1 MSDQLKPLTIVAPG
15 FYGLNTQ
22 DSSVTLPKEFALRAD
37 NAVIDQFGRIA
48 ARRGWDNVNTSAG
61 FNSTEPVVIHQVVK
75 EDGSTEILSIGDNK
89 IYSGT
94 TSLTL
99 KYTGSTWTAQNW
111 KVVTFNGLT
120 YFFQRAHAPIVYDHT
135 TGAYSLVTAY
145 TGYTGTVPQANEVLA
160 AYGRLW
166 VADTT
171 TNKTLV
177 SWSDTLIGYKWSA
190 GASGSVD
197 IESVFT
203 NGTDSVVALAAFNG
217 RLIIFCK
224 RSIVIYSGASSNPTS
239 NLALEEVIDGVGCV
253 SRDSIQ
259 DIGTDILFLSDTGV
273 RSLGRVIQEKSA
285 PIFDV
290 SRNVRD
296 DLISDVIANGETD
309 NIRSAYYEKD
319 GFYLLSLPTR
329 GLSYCFDTKQR
340 LQDSSCK
347 TTLWTLAP
355 KSLCSTNDKK
365 LYLGRTGYIAE
376 YTGTSD
382 NGETFRFAYYTAHI
396 DGGSPAIL
404 KILKKLVLLIIGGQG
419 TRITFRWGTDY
430 GTNYSTSQTT
440 LASFT
445 RSEYNIAQYSINE
458 YNSGLLINSVK
469 KPISGN
475 GRVFQIGIEADI
487 GSDIFSI
494 QQLDAFV
501 KTGRVI

>member
-1 MSDQLKPLTIVAPG
+1 MADQLKPLTIVAPG

-48 ARRGWDNVNTSAG
+48 ARRGWDNVNTSVG

-120 YFFQRAHAPIVYDHT
+120 YFFQRDHAPIVYDHT
-135 TGAYSLVTAY
+135 TGAYSLMTAY

-190 GASGSVD
+190 GSSGSVD

-224 RSIVIYSGASSNPTS
+224 RSIVVYSGASSNPTS
-239 NLALEEVIDGVGCV
+239 NLALEEVIDGVGCI

-259 DIGTDILFLSDTGV
+259 DVGTDILFLSDTGV

-296 DLISDVIANGETD
+296 DLISDVIANEGTD
-309 NIRSAYYEKD
+309 NIRSVYYEKD

-340 LQDSSCK
+340 LQDYSCK

-365 LYLGRTGYIAE
+365 LYIGRTGYIGE

-382 NGETFRFAYYTAHI
+382 NSETFKFAYYTAHI
-396 DGGSPAIL
+396 DGSSPAIL
-404 KILKKLVLLIIGGQG
+404 KILKKLVLLVIGGQG

-430 GTNYSTSQTT
+430 GTNYSTNQTT

-445 RSEYNIAQYSINE
+445 RSEYNIAQYNINE
-458 YNSGLLINSVK
+458 FNSGLLINSVK
-469 KPISGN
+469 KPISGS